1 MAIPFIE
8 LDPIFL
14 RQFSRPM
21 TRLRPLAFLIVAAV
35 TALPSLSQSGPGAEC
50 FRTFQRGTSV
60 VHSEPWEMVHGA
72 DTLRGTLYVPPAS
85 ATNPEASGGLPRRV
99 PALVLLPGGGTDAR
113 ILMIT
118 PIYFAQRLAH
128 CGMAALVYHKRGTGE
143 SEGDATTMTMQD
155 VLDDAVRAAYLLA
168 VDARVDTTRMG
179 VMGFSQGGRLA
190 PLVAALNPHI
200 DAAVSVSGPM
210 TSVKRTREYALENSF
225 REAGVRPT
233 RLDSAMTLWNR
244 HLTLMGRAQP
254 DPDDIQALD
263 AVIHEWNAFMPNG
276 LLPPVWAMRERNEIM
291 NSMGQDIMAPLHRM
305 DEPWLAL
312 YGADDAV
319 VPVGESLALLH
330 AAVTEAG
337 NDDVDV
343 RVWAGANHGMVF
355 IATRQDTPFEGVI
368 FDWLF
373 ARFF

>member
-1 MAIPFIE
+1 
-8 LDPIFL
+8 
-14 RQFSRPM
+14 M
-21 TRLRPLAFLIVAAV
+21 TRLRPLAFLVVAAV
-35 TALPSLSQSGPGAEC
+35 TTLPSFAQSGPGAAC
-50 FRTFQRGTSV
+50 FRTFQRGTSM

-72 DTLRGTLYVPPAS
+72 DTLRGTLYMPARS
-85 ATNPEASGGLPRRV
+85 ATGPDAAQTASPV
-99 PALVLLPGGGTDAR
+99 PALILLPGGGTDAR

-118 PIYFAQRLAH
+118 PTYFAQRLAH

-143 SEGDATTMTMQD
+143 SGGNAMTMTMQD
-155 VLDDAVRAAYLLA
+155 VLDDAVHAAHLLA
-168 VDARVDTTRMG
+168 MDERVDTTRMG
-179 VMGFSQGGRLA
+179 AMGFSQGGRLA

-200 DAAVSVSGPM
+200 DAVVSVSGPI
-210 TSVKRTREYALENSF
+210 TSIQRTREYALENSF
-225 REAGVRPT
+225 RQAGVRPT

-244 HLTLMGRAQP
+244 HLSLRAEASP
-254 DPDDIQALD
+254 RAHALRELD
-263 AVIHEWNAFMPNG
+263 AVIRDWNTFMPNG
-276 LLPPVWAMRERNEIM
+276 LLPPEWAHRERNEIM

-330 AAVTEAG
+330 AAMTQAG
-337 NDDVDV
+337 NDAVDV

-355 IATRQDTPFEGVI
+355 TATRQDTPFEGVI

-373 ARFF
+373 ARFQIV